1 MNSIEALI
9 RKTIRR
15 LQLVEGFTGQVK
27 AQQDAI
33 LAMLRGGGRS
43 ITEEIDSIPGR
54 RIFYTLSD
62 RIDFTLDD
70 DGLRGEPGLF
80 QVSQDGPFIMTHYPV
95 VAWKPNAPDTA
106 DNFGQWSPVGSWP
119 LPTQQAGAGQDRIDI
134 SYEIVDGGNQRNF
147 QNEAVGP
154 VLSRPDNIVPLPVPT
169 LWSPNSIIQF
179 FPTYENI
186 LFSDDPE
193 VDTTGGQLYMGLPGY
208 RIVSM

>member
-1 MNSIEALI
+1 MFTAENWKKLLGRVRAYETVAGQI
-9 RKTIRR
+9 R
-15 LQLVEGFTGQVK
+15 

-62 RIDFTLDD
+62 RISFTSAE
-70 DGLRGEPGLF
+70 DGLRGEPLTF

-95 VAWKPNAPDTA
+95 VSWLPNAPDNA

-119 LPTQQAGAGQDRIDI
+119 LPTQQAATQDRIDI
-134 SYEIVDGGNQRNF
+134 SYEMVDGGNQRNF
-147 QNEAVGP
+147 QNEAVGQ

-169 LWSPNSIIQF
+169 LWSPNSVIQF
-179 FPTYENI
+179 FPTYEDI
-186 LFSDDPE
+186 FFDPDAT
-193 VDTTGGQLYMGLPGY
+193 VDTTGGSLVVGLPGY
-208 RIVSM
+208 RIVNM